1 MKLLLKFSILFV
13 VVLGT
18 GLGLAAWIASN
29 FLQQNAHDQVV
40 QQARLMMATSLATR
54 VYTSEQIRPLLQR
67 QQQRSSTFYPQ
78 TVPAFAAISS
88 FNYLR
93 KNNPAYT
100 YREPA
105 LNPTNLDDR
114 AVDWEADVI
123 NNFRNDRAR
132 SELLGERNTPLGRSL
147 FLARPIKALPACLE
161 CHSVPANAPPAMVK
175 IYGKANGF
183 GWKPDEIV
191 AAQIVSI
198 PESVPFEIAGRAF
211 NRLIIYMAALAI
223 LTLVI
228 LDLALAAIV
237 VRPVSKIS
245 AMADRI
251 STGDLNVSEIP
262 VKGQDE
268 IALLT
273 RSFNRMGVSLR
284 KAMKL
289 LEEG

>member
-1 MKLLLKFSILFV
+1 M
-13 VVLGT
+13 
-18 GLGLAAWIASN
+18 AST
-29 FLQQNAHDQVV
+29 FLQRNAHEQVV
-40 QQARLMMATSLATR
+40 QQARLMMQTSLATR
-54 VYTSEQIRPLLQR
+54 IYTAEQIRPLLQR

-93 KNNPAYT
+93 KGYPAYT
-100 YREPA
+100 YREAA

-123 NNFRNDRAR
+123 NSFRNDRTR
-132 SELLGERNTPLGRSL
+132 SELIGERNTPLGRTL
-147 FLARPIKALPACLE
+147 FLARPIKAPQACLE

-175 IYGKANGF
+175 IYGPAHGF
-183 GWKPDEIV
+183 GWKADEIV
-191 AAQIVSI
+191 AAQIVSV
-198 PESVPFEIAGRAF
+198 PESVPFEIASRGFRD
-211 NRLIIYMAALAI
+211 LVLYMTVFAV
-223 LTLVI
+223 LTLII

-237 VRPVSKIS
+237 VRPVSRIS
-245 AMADRI
+245 VMADRI
-251 STGDLNVSEIP
+251 STGDLNVSDIP
-262 VKGQDE
+262 VQGNDE